1 MKYLTSILFLQTL
14 FEQVRNHGYS
24 IEHWPSWL
32 SRTLSNASST
42 LDPEDED

>member
-14 FEQVRNHGYS
+14 FEQVRNLGFS

-32 SRTLSNASST
+32 SRTLAN
-42 LDPEDED
+42 DPEDAD